1 MKSPRVVAGL
11 SAKRTIVFATVAIVT
26 LAGTGCSNNSQGPQV
41 LAKKFPGAMAPKA
54 AGAAKSPPTVPHQ

>member
-1 MKSPRVVAGL
+1 MKSSRVATGL
-11 SAKRTIVFATVAIVT
+11 SARRTIVFAVIAILT

-54 AGAAKSPPTVPHQ
+54 AGAAKSPPSVPHQ